1 MLMLEIL
8 FLQVAASH
16 PLSVNS
22 DFSLTGFLFSHN
34 VVDFGLIQSLA

>member
-1 MLMLEIL
+1 MLENL

-16 PLSVNS
+16 LLSVNS

-34 VVDFGLIQSLA
+34 AVGFGLILSLA